1 MSAKKAVKVPV
12 PAPAAKV
19 PAPAAKVPAPAPAAA
34 AKAPA
39 PAAKAP
45 APAAKAPAPAA
56 KAPAPATKLWYKY
69 WPENVPKTIEIPDDI
84 SVDDMLKE
92 QATKNPQFPALA
104 FHGKKWTYGWLN
116 DAVNRFAK
124 GLQNL
129 GLKKG
134 DRVCVNLPNIP
145 QYVVAFF
152 GVMRAGGVVS
162 PIVPLQKS
170 AEIQHQVT
178 DSGAKMLIIMD
189 AFYGEEVAK
198 LNEANKIP
206 NIEKV
211 ILTGAGE
218 YLPPIIRILGNL
230 LGKIPRMK
238 KWPVGE
244 KFVKFQDLLKSDP
257 TPQEV
262 KFNTKKD
269 LAVLMYTGGTTGLPK
284 GAMLSQYNIV
294 ANCYQCASWMPG
306 VKSGE
311 EATVCALPLSHIFG
325 LTTMMSLAV
334 KVGAKM
340 ILITNPREIPEVMA
354 NLAKEK
360 GTLFAGVNSLFN
372 KINNDPKVKSFNL
385 KSVKYA
391 LSGAGPLA
399 QEVQEKFESLTGA
412 KIVEGYGL
420 TETSPVCHANPLE
433 GRRKIGSVGFAFPNT
448 DCKIV
453 DANLDTLKDVPQPG
467 KDDDLS
473 THGEICIKGPQVM
486 LGYYN
491 REKATKDTIIDG
503 WLRTGDIGYI
513 DEEGYLHIK
522 DRKKDMI
529 KYKGHSVYP
538 REVED
543 LLYLYEPIL
552 EVGVIGFKDPKSGE
566 ENIKAVVSLK
576 PQFKGKITA
585 EDVKKWAEANIAGYK
600 WPRYVEIKDEIPTTM
615 VGKVLRRK
623 LREAE

>member
-1 MSAKKAVKVPV
+1 MSNSKP
-12 PAPAAKV
+12 
-19 PAPAAKVPAPAPAAA
+19 
-34 AKAPA
+34 
-39 PAAKAP
+39 
-45 APAAKAPAPAA
+45 
-56 KAPAPATKLWYKY
+56 WFKY
-69 WPENVPKTIEIPDDI
+69 WPENVPKTIEIPEDI

-92 QATKNPQFPALA
+92 LATKHPDLPAMA

-124 GLQNL
+124 GLQDH
-129 GLKKG
+129 GLQKG
-134 DRVCVNLPNIP
+134 DRVSLNMPNIP
-145 QYVVAFF
+145 QYVIAFF
-152 GVMRAGGVVS
+152 GVMRAGGVIS

-170 AEIQHQVT
+170 AEIQHMVT
-178 DSGAKMLIIMD
+178 DSGAKMLIILD
-189 AFYGEEVAK
+189 VFYEEEVAK

-206 NIEKV
+206 DVQRIV
-211 ILTGAGE
+211 LAGAGE
-218 YLPPIIRILGNL
+218 YLPAIIRILGNL

-244 KFVKFQDLLKSDP
+244 KFIKFQDLLKSDP
-257 TPQEV
+257 TPKEV
-262 KFNTKKD
+262 RFDTKKD

-294 ANCYQCASWMPG
+294 ANCYQCAAWLPG
-306 VKSGE
+306 VKPGE

-325 LTTMMSLAV
+325 LTTMMSVAV
-334 KVGAKM
+334 KIGAKM
-340 ILITNPREIPEVMA
+340 ILITNPREISDVMD

-399 QEVQEKFESLTGA
+399 KEVQEKFESLTGA

-420 TETSPVCHANPLE
+420 TEASPVTHANPLD
-433 GRRKIGSVGFAFPNT
+433 GRRKIGSVGFPFPNT

-453 DANLDTLKDVPQPG
+453 DSNLDDLKDIPQPG
-467 KDDDLS
+467 TDDDVS

-486 LGYYN
+486 LGYYK
-491 REKATKDTIIDG
+491 REKATKDTIVNG

-513 DEEGYLHIK
+513 DDEGYLHIK

-552 EVGVIGFKDPKSGE
+552 EVGVVGFKDPKSGE
-566 ENIKAVVSLK
+566 ENIKATVSLK
-576 PQFKGKITA
+576 PQFRGKITA
-585 EDVKKWAEANIAGYK
+585 DDVKKWAEENIAGYK
-600 WPRYVEIKDEIPTTM
+600 WPRFVEIKDEIPTSIT
-615 VGKVLRRK
+615 GKVLRRK
-623 LREAE
+623 LREE